1 MVREPFYYFTTTK
14 WIGAFFLWVI
24 KGFKLSFKTMLSET
38 YDKRNL
44 LVGYVIQLLM
54 AGVVIYFLL

>member
-14 WIGAFFLWVI
+14 WTGAFFFWLI
-24 KGFKLSFKTMLSET
+24 NCFKLRFKTMLSET

-44 LVGYVIQLLM
+44 LAGYVIQLLI
-54 AGVVIYFLL
+54 AIVVIYFLS